1 MFRRERLAQIVSLL
15 EHDGRVDTEEL
26 ARRFGVSVD
35 SIRKDLHHLSSEG
48 KCTRVYGGAVRVDP
62 SSADEPEDAP
72 IQNESRSNVA
82 YDDRIDPSIPTD
94 PIGGSPTRVLA
105 FDSIG
110 SPLSVP
116 SPEQIAEDEGRRR
129 VALRA
134 WMEINNGDSI
144 FLDVSRTNSMLADI
158 IATGS
163 KRLIVT
169 TNMLDV
175 IRKVSNK
182 PNITALGTGGY
193 LNIQLNGF
201 LGSATVSLLEPL
213 LFSKAFIG
221 TGGVNLDDGSVMT
234 DSMDSGMV
242 KEKVISNAF
251 YKFLLVDEKKFHR
264 RDSFRF
270 GSLDDFTAV
279 ITDAND
285 AEILSR
291 LQRMGIPVLQ
301 ALPPHS
307 LK

>member
-62 SSADEPEDAP
+62 SPADEPEDAP

-221 TGGVNLDDGSVMT
+221 TGGVNLNDGSVMT